1 LQRWWRTLF
10 PDARGAAPPAPD
22 DGRRSGAGGGDGVRV
37 ESARTPAR
45 RRYAAPLP
53 DGDTRREAHLGAVL
67 QALAGGP
74 LRRDELE
81 RRVGATEW
89 GAGRLDAVVDHG
101 LATHVLVEDDGVVRA
116 RYAD

>member
-1 LQRWWRTLF
+1 M
-10 PDARGAAPPAPD
+10 APAPD
-22 DGRRSGAGGGDGVRV
+22 PGRPPGAGGAGGVGV
-37 ESARTPAR
+37 ESAPTPAR

-67 QALAGGP
+67 QALSGGP
-74 LRRDELE
+74 LPREELE
-81 RRVGATEW
+81 RRAGAEEW

-101 LATHVLVEDDGVVRA
+101 LATHVLVEDGGSVRA